1 MTTLT
6 LADQNMLL
14 QAILTLSFI
23 FAVFGFMVLHFL
35 YTILDKFIFKR
46 IRVPKKI
53 KTKHGELFR
62 TDSGIYVL
70 ENELDDFNDDY
81 RFSNK
86 QRAIRILEYR
96 LERLKNQIKPND
108 LH

>member
-6 LADQNMLL
+6 LADQNLL
-14 QAILTLSFI
+14 LESVLILSFI
-23 FAVFGFMVLHFL
+23 FAVFGIMALHFL
-35 YTILDKFIFKR
+35 YTIADRFIFRRLR
-46 IRVPKKI
+46 IPKKI
-53 KTKHGELFR
+53 KTQYGELFR
-62 TDSGIYVL
+62 ADSGIYVR
-70 ENELDDFNDDY
+70 EDELDDFNDDY

-96 LERLKNQIKPND
+96 LERLKKQTETPD

>member
-6 LADQNMLL
+6 ITEQNMLL
-14 QAILTLSFI
+14 EATIALSFI
-23 FAVFGFMVLHFL
+23 FAVLGFIVLYFL
-35 YTILDKFIFKR
+35 YIAVDKFIFKR
-46 IRVPKKI
+46 IRIPKKI
-53 KTKHGELFR
+53 KTQYGELFR
-62 TDSGIYVL
+62 TDSGIYVREDEL
-70 ENELDDFNDDY
+70 EDFNDDY

-96 LERLKNQIKPND
+96 LERLKKQTETSD